1 MGWCVM
7 IRRYYTVYEEKSE
20 TIIAYGTAEEC
31 AGQLTL
37 SGHLLFT
44 LSADSKPKE

>member
-1 MGWCVM
+1 M

-31 AGQLTL
+31 AGQLNIKR
-37 SGHLLFT
+37 SSLLT